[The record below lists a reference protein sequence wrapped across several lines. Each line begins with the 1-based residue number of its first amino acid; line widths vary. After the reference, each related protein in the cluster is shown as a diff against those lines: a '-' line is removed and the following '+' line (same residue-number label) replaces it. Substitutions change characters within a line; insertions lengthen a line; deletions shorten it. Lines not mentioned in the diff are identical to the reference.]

1 MTRNIF
7 FASLFLALPTLAV
20 AETTITE
27 LQPNT
32 QVTIS
37 GTVDRITDEDTFVL
51 RDASGEIEI
60 YLGPNLVPVAVGSTV
75 TVSGLVD
82 DGPLPEIYARS
93 LVTAEGETITFEY
106 NYD

>member
-20 AETTITE
+20 AETTITA

-60 YLGPNLVPVAVGSTV
+60 YLGPNLVPVAVGNTV